1 MDGYQWLRHVGRWL
15 HGDSL
20 GGSLLHR
27 GGSNGVRA
35 DQDQWHY
42 LRGRPRH
49 GQWIMLSCVLQ
60 GEPDQRVVLVEFSQL
75 QVVGGGCSR
84 GGGIGPGVGHA
95 DHPRCRVSTES
106 ELGFEPGTG

>member
-1 MDGYQWLRHVGRWL
+1 
-15 HGDSL
+15 
-20 GGSLLHR
+20 
-27 GGSNGVRA
+27 
-35 DQDQWHY
+35 
-42 LRGRPRH
+42 
-49 GQWIMLSCVLQ
+49 MLSCLLQ